1 MLAAVCI
8 SLGDVN
14 STSPAVS
21 CTDLINSIVFCEYDD
36 QSRLRNFADGAFFS
50 EGISMHGMIR
60 NPIGASFLQI
70 LYASSLLRTTWVKNP
85 AGRASI
91 FF

>member
-21 CTDLINSIVFCEYDD
+21 CTDLINSRVFCEYED

-50 EGISMHGMIR
+50 G
-60 NPIGASFLQI
+60 NQ
-70 LYASSLLRTTWVKNP
+70 YARDDTKSHW
-85 AGRASI
+85 
-91 FF
+91 